1 MSPRTGRP
9 IKGTQKKDVSLQLR
23 ISKNTDEKLRECANS
38 MGISRTEV
46 IELGIDKLYED
57 VSKKKIKESC
67 SHRQMIATPYT
78 LPPSIVMNG
87 KFILPFFK

>member
-57 VSKKKIKESC
+57 VSPKK
-67 SHRQMIATPYT
+67 
-78 LPPSIVMNG
+78 
-87 KFILPFFK
+87 

>member
-9 IKGTQKKDVSLQLR
+9 IKGAQKKDVSLQLR
-23 ISKNTDEKLRECANS
+23 ISKDTDEKLRECANS

-57 VSKKKIKESC
+57 VSKKK
-67 SHRQMIATPYT
+67 
-78 LPPSIVMNG
+78 
-87 KFILPFFK
+87 

>member
-57 VSKKKIKESC
+57 VSKKK
-67 SHRQMIATPYT
+67 
-78 LPPSIVMNG
+78 
-87 KFILPFFK
+87 